1 MSKPLLRRI
10 PHDWVIFTY
19 AMLGGTPAVGIALYL
34 LWHGENPNEARWI
47 LSLVVLACWVGFA
60 AALKDRVARPLQT
73 MSNLVFAL
81 REGDFSVRARW
92 AVRADPMGDALTEIN
107 LLSHELQA
115 NRFHALEAF
124 ALLNTVMEV
133 IDVAIFAF
141 DHRERLRLANQAA
154 VKLLALPREKLL
166 GLTATELGLSDTLQ
180 GEPNRLLDR
189 QFPIGSGRWGLRRSP
204 FRQEGRQHQLVVI
217 TDLSS
222 TLREEELRAWQNLVR
237 VLGHELNNSLAPI
250 KSLAGSLDT
259 LFQRSPRAPDWE
271 TDMHSG
277 LSIIATRAESLGRF
291 VESYTRLAR
300 LPKPTRTPCSL
311 SDLTTRVVALEN
323 RMPVRITPSPALE
336 LSCDGAQVEHVL
348 INLVQ
353 NAVDASLEHTTPDSA
368 RDGVTVVWE
377 ILRNELVLSITDDG
391 AGIANLA
398 NLFVPF
404 FTTKPKGNGIGLVLC
419 RQIIENHGGTLKL
432 QNRTDTTGAVAT
444 IRMPL

>member
-10 PHDWVIFTY
+10 PHDWVIFGY

-47 LSLVVLACWVGFA
+47 LSLVVLACWIGFA

-92 AVRADPMGDALTEIN
+92 AARADPMGDALTEIN
-107 LLSHELQA
+107 LLSHELQT

-154 VKLLALPREKLL
+154 VKLLARPREKLL
-166 GLTATELGLSDTLQ
+166 EFTATELALDDTLQ

-189 QFPIGSGRWGLRRSP
+189 QFPGGPGRWGLRRSP
-204 FRQEGRQHQLVVI
+204 FRQDGRQHQLIVI
-217 TDLSS
+217 ADLSS

-291 VESYTRLAR
+291 VEAYTRLAK
-300 LPKPTRTPCSL
+300 LPKPNRGPCAL
-311 SDLTTRVVALEN
+311 HEIARRVIALET
-323 RMPVRITPSPALE
+323 RFPVRLRTSSAIE
-336 LSCDGAQVEHVL
+336 FDCDGLQIEHVL

-353 NAVDASLEHTTPDSA
+353 NAVDASLENTAHGE
-368 RDGVTVVWE
+368 RDGVTLGWE
-377 ILRNELVLSITDDG
+377 IHRQELVLSITDDG
-391 AGIANLA
+391 AGIANPA

-419 RQIIENHGGTLKL
+419 RQIVENHGGSLTL
-432 QNRTDTTGAVAT
+432 QNRPESSGAVAT
-444 IRMPL
+444 MRLPV

>member
-1 MSKPLLRRI
+1 MSKPFLRRI
-10 PHDWVIFTY
+10 SHDWVIFGF
-19 AMLGGTPAVGIALYL
+19 AILGGTPAVAIALYL
-34 LWHGENPNEARWI
+34 LWHGGDPREARWI
-47 LSLVVLACWVGFA
+47 LSLVIVACWVGFA

-107 LLSHELQA
+107 LLSRELQA

-141 DHRERLRLANQAA
+141 DDRDQLRLANQAA
-154 VKLLALPREKLL
+154 HKLLARPREKML
-166 GLTATELGLSDTLQ
+166 GTTAKELGLDDTLQ

-189 QFPIGSGRWGLRRSP
+189 QFPVGPGRWGLRRSP
-204 FRQEGRQHQLVVI
+204 FRQDGRRHQLIVI
-217 TDLSS
+217 SDLSS

-250 KSLAGSLDT
+250 KSLAGSLDA

-291 VESYTRLAR
+291 VEAYTRLAR
-300 LPKPTRTPCSL
+300 LPKPNRLPCAVHEL
-311 SDLTTRVVALEN
+311 VQRVIALET
-323 RMPVRITPSPALE
+323 RLPVRLVPSPEIE
-336 LSCDGAQVEHVL
+336 LSCDGPQMEHVL

-353 NAVDASLEHTTPDSA
+353 NAVDASLENATADKPHA
-368 RDGVTVVWE
+368 GVNIAWE
-377 ILRNELVLSITDDG
+377 FNRSELVLMVSDDG
-391 AGIANLA
+391 NGIANPA

-419 RQIIENHGGTLKL
+419 RQIVENHGGTLTL
-432 QNRTDTTGAVAT
+432 QNRPDTPGAVAT
-444 IRMPL
+444 IRLPA